1 MAPAWKVGW
10 VQALGGSNPP
20 FSAKYEWRLL
30 YGGAIRMCCNCADSG
45 RRNGGTISTESPIL
59 RIKMCLILGPCAKT
73 CATSLVTA
81 IADLVILRGH
91 DLDVFKDGVAL

>member
-30 YGGAIRMCCNCADSG
+30 YRGAIRICCNCADSG
-45 RRNGGTISTESPIL
+45 RRNGGTISTESPIH
-59 RIKMCLILGPCAKT
+59 
-73 CATSLVTA
+73 
-81 IADLVILRGH
+81 VILRGH
-91 DLDVFKDGVAL
+91 DLTVFEDGVAL